1 MSKLIKKLAFRG
13 ELELI
18 TGLHIGDSSENVQI
32 GGVDKVVVRR
42 RDNRQPYVPGSSLKG
57 KIRSLL
63 EQSEGAATVGASRG
77 QINELFGFA
86 EKNLP
91 SKLIVRD
98 AYLTAESVKS
108 LKDSDFLD
116 YPFTEVKF
124 ENSIKRLTGTAENP
138 RKIERVPAGA
148 KFCVEIILNV
158 WENDPKEDYVKLLEK
173 GIRLLH
179 GDYLGGN
186 GSRGYGQ
193 VMLTLDLAN
202 PETIFENQENTD
214 A

>member
-1 MSKLIKKLAFRG
+1 MSKLLKKIAFRG

-42 RDNRQPYVPGSSLKG
+42 RDNGQPYIPGSSLKG

-63 EQSEGAATVGASRG
+63 EQSEGAIAVGASKG
-77 QINELFGFA
+77 HINKIFGFA
-86 EKNLP
+86 KDNLP

-98 AYLTAESVKS
+98 AYLTKDSAEL
-108 LKDSDFLD
+108 LKKSDFLD

-124 ENSIKRLTGTAENP
+124 ENSIQRLRGIAENP

-148 KFCVEIILNV
+148 KFAVEIILNV
-158 WENDPKEDYVKLLEK
+158 WENDLEEEYIEVLRK
-173 GIRLLH
+173 GILLLH
-179 GDYLGGN
+179 ADYLGGN

-193 VMLTLDLAN
+193 VELTLDLTT
-202 PETIFENQENTD
+202 PVILYENKDVAD

>member
-42 RDNRQPYVPGSSLKG
+42 RDNRQPYIPGSSLKG

-63 EQSEGAATVGASRG
+63 EQSEGAPSVGASKG
-77 QINELFGFA
+77 DINKLFGFA
-86 EKNLP
+86 KDNLP

-98 AYLTAESVKS
+98 AYLTPESVEDLEK
-108 LKDSDFLD
+108 SDFLD

-148 KFCVEIILNV
+148 KFDVEIILNL
-158 WENDPKEDYVKLLEK
+158 WKDDKKEVYTKLLEK
-173 GIRLLH
+173 GIQLLH

-193 VMLTLDLAN
+193 VQLTLDFTN
-202 PETIFENQENTD
+202 PVTLYENQEESND
-214 A
+214 